1 MNKLLTI
8 LIPTKNR
15 YKLLNRTLSYYAK
28 TNTIFK
34 IIVADSSDNEYGNNT
49 KIICEK
55 YNTNLNIDYLRFP
68 ADIEPYNKNYMSLSD
83 VSTPYVLCIGDDDF
97 PLNSSIEL
105 ILSKLEKDKSIA
117 AAFGDRVAITQI
129 FEKKFGKKWVKTYP
143 NYSGISI
150 TSNNPLDRIKRLPI
164 PNWQQYPN
172 SIYKTNV
179 LKKACGAVSKL
190 KHTQYSEFFYFSMVV
205 AHGKWVKDDT
215 LFAVCNQEG
224 KFCHFK
230 DRYLFPHYIGS
241 GGSVLSGISQNDW
254 SKTVSSLCDIVGKEL
269 ATANAQDGKDVSF
282 QIRKIYYSKL
292 IYFLENNA
300 HLSDNLI
307 DNDSAIL
314 RKINHIFRGLSRFYW
329 VIILYDKS
337 GGIHEFIQ
345 FLFGLIKE
353 IINGRFI
360 RLALKSTTSSSIK
373 DLLISIKR
381 TGSLNYESDSLL
393 SISSKYHKEYK
404 VIFDIWENNPCPQ
417 RLKEDLHDK

>member
-1 MNKLLTI
+1 MDELLTI
-8 LIPTKNR
+8 LISTKNR
-15 YKLLNRTLSYYAK
+15 YKILDRSLSYFSK
-28 TNTIFK
+28 VNVTFK
-34 IIVADSSDNEYGNNT
+34 IIVADSSDSVFGDSV
-49 KIICEK
+49 KVVCEK
-55 YNTNLNIDYLRFP
+55 YNTELNIDYFHAP
-68 ADIEPYNKNYMSLSD
+68 ADIEVSDKNFIAMERT
-83 VSTPYVLCIGDDDF
+83 STPYVLALGDDDF
-97 PLNSSIEL
+97 PLISSIKL
-105 ILSKLEKDKSIA
+105 ILTKLEEDKSIV
-117 AAFGDRVAITQI
+117 AAFGNRVAVKQI
-129 FEKKFGKKWVKTYP
+129 SKKASNKKWIKTYP

-150 TSNNPLDRIKRLPI
+150 SNNNPLDRIKRLPI
-164 PNWQQYPN
+164 PNWQQYGN
-172 SIYKTNV
+172 AIFRTHVFN
-179 LKKACGAVSKL
+179 KASKIVRKL
-190 KHTQYSEFFYFSMVV
+190 KHTQYSEFFFFSMVV
-205 AHGKWVKDDT
+205 AYGKWVKYDF
-215 LFAVCNQEG
+215 LFTVCNQES

-292 IYFLENNA
+292 IYFLENNT

-337 GGIHEFIQ
+337 GGINEFIQ

-381 TGSLNYESDSLL
+381 TGSLDYESDVLL
-393 SISSKYHKEYK
+393 HASSKYHKEYK
-404 VIFDIWENNPCPQ
+404 IIFDVWTKDPCPQ
-417 RLKEDLHDK
+417 QLEENLHNN